1 MRNFF
6 SSLRKTLLSLLT
18 IIGIS
23 LVVLL
28 CIYGIIKF
36 YQDTNAKDEA
46 LWQGFFCAITGLLF
60 YPVCIV
66 LGVCTISLASGIVNQ
81 DLRWKWLLMLAPGA
95 AVFLFGYLLT
105 GGHAE
110 LIPVPGFLKPVFD
123 VFAGQPDLTGPYCM
137 LFGGTMVLMLI
148 YSGLRVI
155 APVAIVKLLLELAI
169 LLILT
174 TICINGA
181 FGGDA
186 EGLEGIGYF
195 IGLIFG
201 VVLTGM
207 LSFKISY
214 IFAHNVFGR
223 MKPFFWLMYLLSSL
237 LCVLGLVLVAG
248 NLFFGDLLY
257 NLIYEW
263 LPGLLYD
270 HADMLRGVVGFLL
283 GVLLLGT
290 GVLWLISTA
299 SVQGERCSSC
309 GGYGHE
315 EAEKLGVV
323 SSFIAGEYIIDRSRL
338 TSITFYSNGFH
349 VDEYEDSQDKRQIV
363 RYTEKEAIECRYC
376 GRDYGTRTY
385 EGSYEQDAGSTD
397 MGSHREWRIF

>member
-28 CIYGIIKF
+28 CIFGIIKF
-36 YQDTNAKDEA
+36 FQDTNAKDEA
-46 LWQGFFCAITGLLF
+46 LWQGFFCAITALLF
-60 YPVCIV
+60 FPVCIV
-66 LGVCTISLASGIVNQ
+66 LGFCTISLASGIVNQ

-123 VFAGQPDLTGPYCM
+123 VFAGQPDMTGPYCM

-155 APVAIVKLLLELAI
+155 APVAIVKLVAGLAI
-169 LLILT
+169 LLAFT
-174 TICINGA
+174 TYCINGA
-181 FGGDA
+181 FSGDA
-186 EGLEGIGYF
+186 EGLEGIIFFLG
-195 IGLIFG
+195 IIFG
-201 VVLTGM
+201 ATFTGM
-207 LSFKISY
+207 FSFKISD

-237 LCVLGLVLVAG
+237 LSLLGLVLAAG
-248 NLFFGDLLY
+248 NMFFSDLIY

-270 HADMLRGVVGFLL
+270 YADLLQGVNGFLL
-283 GVLLLGT
+283 GLLLLGT
-290 GVLWLISTA
+290 GFLWLLSTVG
-299 SVQGERCSSC
+299 VQGERCSNC
-309 GGYGHE
+309 GGYGYE

-338 TSITFYSNGFH
+338 TSITVYSNGVH

-363 RYTEKEAIECRYC
+363 RYKEKEAIGCRYC
-376 GRDYGTRTY
+376 GQDYGTRTY